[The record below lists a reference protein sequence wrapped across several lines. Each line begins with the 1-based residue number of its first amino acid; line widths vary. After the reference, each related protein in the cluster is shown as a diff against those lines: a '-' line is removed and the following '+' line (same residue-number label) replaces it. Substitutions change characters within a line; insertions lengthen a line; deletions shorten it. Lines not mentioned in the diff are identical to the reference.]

1 MHCTP
6 GQTMLSTYLSR
17 DLMIPEYSS
26 GGRFEALPQK
36 TDQNHGTRVDMQRP
50 DTETTVLAQCAMH
63 ADEIL
68 SFVCYVLF
76 YLISE
81 WRLAFTEAT
90 SAEIRKL

>member
-1 MHCTP
+1 
-6 GQTMLSTYLSR
+6 
-17 DLMIPEYSS
+17 
-26 GGRFEALPQK
+26 
-36 TDQNHGTRVDMQRP
+36 MQRP

-63 ADEIL
+63 AAENP

-76 YLISE
+76 YPISE